1 MSHPKATLSQPDRS
15 SYLKFEDTSE
25 SKVSVTR
32 NILEIDFVGV
42 HIWNIWYISKFCIP
56 NLASV
61 MKKQ

>member
-1 MSHPKATLSQPDRS
+1 MNIITVVKMSHPKATLSQPDRS

-42 HIWNIWYISKFCIP
+42 HI
-56 NLASV
+56 
-61 MKKQ
+61 